1 MAKTPAKKAKNP
13 LQRTSVRQL
22 AEGLREELLR
32 KLRDKVTQ
40 MEPRKP
46 KKT

>member
-1 MAKTPAKKAKNP
+1 MAKTAAKKPKNA
-13 LQRTSVRQL
+13 LQRTPVRKL

-32 KLRDKVTQ
+32 KLRDRVAQ
-40 MEPRKP
+40 IEPRKP